1 MSQTMIQA
9 AVTMNQLQ
17 HKLDLVGQ
25 NMANSQTTGY
35 KTRKSEFSS
44 LLFQNINNLNA
55 PANAENRL
63 SPEGVRVGSGAR
75 LGAINND
82 LSIGSFLTTNRDLD
96 VALRNENHF
105 FQIQVTENGVPETR
119 YSRDGS
125 FYLNPTADNQA
136 VMLTTGDGHPVLG
149 QNGPIIIPNG
159 FHSISINHSGQIL
172 VERNNQ
178 MEVAGELATAEVIRP
193 RLLETAGANM
203 FRLPDLETLGYN
215 QEEIVQSLA
224 VQSDLMQSG
233 VLEQSNV
240 DISEQMTD
248 LLQAQR
254 AYQFNASTISTT
266 DQMMG
271 LINQLRS

>member
-1 MSQTMIQA
+1 MSQAMIQA

-17 HKLDLVGQ
+17 HKLDLIGH

-44 LLFQNINNLNA
+44 LLFQNINNLNT

-63 SPEGVRVGSGAR
+63 SPEGVRVGSGAG

-82 LSIGSFLTTNRDLD
+82 FSIGSIMTTSRDLD

-105 FQIQVTENGVPETR
+105 FQIQVTENGEEETR

-125 FYLNPTADNQA
+125 FYLNPVNNNQA

-149 QNGPIIIPNG
+149 QNGAIIIPNG
-159 FHSISINHSGQIL
+159 FNSISIHHSGQSV

-178 MEVAGELATAEVIRP
+178 TEITGELAVSKVIRP
-193 RLLETAGANM
+193 WILEAAGANM
-203 FRLPDLETLGYN
+203 FRLPDLEALNYN
-215 QEEIVQSLA
+215 VEEIIQ
-224 VQSDLMQSG
+224 
-233 VLEQSNV
+233 
-240 DISEQMTD
+240 
-248 LLQAQR
+248 
-254 AYQFNASTISTT
+254 
-266 DQMMG
+266 
-271 LINQLRS
+271 